1 MAYRYTDT
9 NKWTDNWFCDLKAT
23 SKLLFLYL
31 CDLCDLAGFME
42 INEKKIGFDLVLGK
56 QEVERGLRELEG
68 RLLYSVDGKYIYIR
82 NFIKHQ
88 KNLPLNS
95 KNAAHRGIIRR
106 LEEMKQSFGFQSIE
120 YFFKKPLGSPLVA
133 PSKGLDS
140 PYGIG
145 IGNIDSNRVKDNIG
159 GMGGKEGEEEEEDE
173 NTDNWRESFDVYCDR
188 LREAYESLSNDD
200 EFIAQRQSLHPGID
214 IRLSLKKA
222 YLDYWSTELGW
233 KKKKNSKSSNIDWK
247 RTFINALDLPSNQVK
262 KARGK
267 VDLKSLTSIRQTNL
281 YSYLE
286 KEAPLILEMPIFP
299 SDEEIEILN
308 RMNRQQLTEI
318 VKKINND
325 DRLIKFKN
333 SIFETIMEVKRKDYG
348 G

>member
-56 QEVERGLRELEG
+56 QEVERSLRELDG

-106 LEEMKQSFGFQSIE
+106 LEEMKQLFGFQSIE
-120 YFFKKPLGSPLVA
+120 DFFHKPLGSPLVA
-133 PSKGLDS
+133 PSKGLYS

-145 IGNIDSNRVKDNIG
+145 IGNIDSNRDKDNIG
-159 GMGGKEGEEEEEDE
+159 GMGEKEGKEEEKDE
-173 NTDNWRESFDVYCDR
+173 NTDNWRESFEVYCDR
-188 LREAYESLSNDD
+188 LRKAYESLSNDN
-200 EFIAQRQSLHPGID
+200 EFIVQRQSLHPGVD
-214 IRLSLKKA
+214 IQLSLRKA

-233 KKKKNSKSSNIDWK
+233 NKKKSSKTSKIDWK
-247 RTFINALDLPSNQVK
+247 RTFMNALDLPSNQVK
-262 KARGK
+262 IARK
-267 VDLKSLTSIRQTNL
+267 RIDFKSLSSERQRNF

-286 KEAPLILEMPIFP
+286 KEAPLILDMPLFP
-299 SDEEIEILN
+299 SDNEISVLN
-308 RMNRQQLTEI
+308 NINRSILTEI

-325 DRLIKFKN
+325 DRLIRFKN
-333 SIFETIMEVKRKDYG
+333 SIFDTIMEVKKKEYG
-348 G
+348 

>member
-56 QEVERGLRELEG
+56 QEVERGLRDLDG
-68 RLLYSVDGKYIYIR
+68 RLLYSIDRKYIYIR

-88 KNLPLNS
+88 KNLPLNQ
-95 KNAAHRGIIRR
+95 KNPAHRGIIRR
-106 LEEMKQSFGFQSIE
+106 LEEMKQLFGFQSIDD
-120 YFFKKPLGSPLVA
+120 FLLKPLQSPFKA
-133 PSKGLDS
+133 PSKGLQS

-145 IGNIDSNRVKDNIG
+145 IGNIDSNRDKNNIG
-159 GMGGKEGEEEEEDE
+159 GMGEKEGEEEEKDE
-173 NTDNWRESFDVYCDR
+173 KIGNWRESFDVYCDR
-188 LREAYESLSNDD
+188 LRDAYESLSNDD

-233 KKKKNSKSSNIDWK
+233 AKKKSSKSANIDWK
-247 RTFINALDLPSNQVK
+247 RTFTNALDLPSNQVK

-267 VDLKSLTSIRQTNL
+267 VDYQSLASERQRNF

-286 KEAPLILEMPIFP
+286 KEASLMLEIPLFP
-299 SDEEIEILN
+299 SDDEISELNKINRNILTEILN
-308 RMNRQQLTEI
+308 NI
-318 VKKINND
+318 KND
-325 DRLIKFKN
+325 DRLIRFKN
-333 SIFETIMEVKRKDYG
+333 SIFDTIMEIKKKEYG
-348 G
+348 

>member
-42 INEKKIGFDLVLGK
+42 INEKKISFDLVLGK

-106 LEEMKQSFGFQSIE
+106 LEEMKQLFGFQSIE
-120 YFFKKPLGSPLVA
+120 DFFKKPLGSPLVA

-159 GMGGKEGEEEEEDE
+159 GMGEKEGEEEEEDE
-173 NTDNWRESFDVYCDR
+173 NTDNWRESFDVYCD
-188 LREAYESLSNDD
+188 
-200 EFIAQRQSLHPGID
+200 H
-214 IRLSLKKA
+214 
-222 YLDYWSTELGW
+222 
-233 KKKKNSKSSNIDWK
+233 
-247 RTFINALDLPSNQVK
+247 
-262 KARGK
+262 
-267 VDLKSLTSIRQTNL
+267 
-281 YSYLE
+281 
-286 KEAPLILEMPIFP
+286 
-299 SDEEIEILN
+299 
-308 RMNRQQLTEI
+308 
-318 VKKINND
+318 
-325 DRLIKFKN
+325 
-333 SIFETIMEVKRKDYG
+333 
-348 G
+348 